1 LFLAAKTHRD
11 VHAKLSGALE
21 KIMATTSVQTQIQAL
36 AAEPAYLDGPAFGQ
50 FIANESKKWGAV
62 IARLPKSS
70 N

>member
-1 LFLAAKTHRD
+1 
-11 VHAKLSGALE
+11 
-21 KIMATTSVQTQIQAL
+21 MASTSVQTQIQAL

-62 IARLPKSS
+62 IARLPKAS